1 MTQMEGWLAGGDLR
15 SDGAS
20 NEVADLV
27 CGQLDLLPELL
38 ASLESSD
45 PVVRGR
51 AADALEKVGRQEP
64 DAIVPHVDR
73 LIDTCLEDSVPM
85 VRWHVAMLLGHLAIE
100 AHLRPKIRAALLGL
114 LDDESVFV
122 ASWAITSLCLVAFL
136 DPGTTN
142 GTVQAIGRLQGSASG
157 ALRTRARKAL
167 AALTDPGAE
176 LPQDWIKS
184 ERVRQMIGPSAGDSS
199 T

>member
-1 MTQMEGWLAGGDLR
+1 MTQMEDWLAGGDLR

-27 CGQLDLLPELL
+27 RSQLDLLPELL
-38 ASLESSD
+38 GALESTD

-51 AADALEKVGRQEP
+51 AADALEKVARHKP

-73 LIDTCLEDSVPM
+73 LISFSLKDSVPM
-85 VRWHVAMLLGHLAIE
+85 VRWHVAMLLGHLAVD
-100 AHLRPKIRAALLGL
+100 ARLRPRIQDALLPL

-122 ASWAITSLCLVAFL
+122 ASWAVTSLCLVAYL
-136 DPGTTN
+136 DPGMTN
-142 GTVQAIGRLQGSASG
+142 DTVQAIGRVQGSASA

-167 AALTDPGAE
+167 AALTDPGAD
-176 LPQDWIKS
+176 LPADWIKS
-184 ERVRQMIGPSAGDSS
+184 ERVRKMIGPSVPDSS
-199 T
+199 A